1 MERQGAK
8 MPTSNASESIFEIIF
23 ILVLI
28 LANGLLAMAEIAF
41 VSVRKARLQY
51 RAEAGDRRAQ
61 EALELANNPSDLL
74 SATQIGIT
82 LVGILAGALGGAT
95 IASQIAALL
104 RNVEVLAPYSNAL
117 AIVLVVTVISYLSLI
132 LGELAPKRLGLN
144 NAERVASMLAR
155 PMRLL
160 TRLTSPVVRFLTFST
175 DVVLR
180 LLGVQPSDEPPVTE
194 DEIRVL
200 LEQGTEAGV
209 FEEAEQDMVEG
220 VFRLGN
226 RRVGL
231 LMTPRR
237 EIAWLDLED
246 PPEETQRKI
255 IQSVHSRL
263 PVGEGSLDQVVGI
276 VQAKVLLVRILSG
289 EPLDLGAALEPA
301 QFVPESMPALRVL
314 ELFRESGVH
323 IALVV
328 DEFGG
333 IQGLVTI
340 YDILE
345 AIVGDIPDVGQV
357 EEPEVVQRE
366 DGSWLMDGGL
376 PIDEFKEIF
385 DLSALPEEDRGY
397 YQTLGGFIMTHLGRV
412 PSTSDH
418 FEWAGLRFEVV
429 DMDGFRIDKVM
440 ILPERRE
447 NPEGGSSE

>member
-1 MERQGAK
+1 
-8 MPTSNASESIFEIIF
+8 MPNGNASDTVFEIIF
-23 ILVLI
+23 IAVLI
-28 LANGLLAMAEIAF
+28 LVNGLLAMAEIAF

-61 EALELANNPSDLL
+61 EALELANNPSDML

-82 LVGILAGALGGAT
+82 LVGILAGAFGGAT
-95 IASQIAALL
+95 IASRLAALL
-104 RNVEVLAPYSNAL
+104 GNVEVLAPYSNAI
-117 AIVLVVTVISYLSLI
+117 AIFLVVTVISYLSLI
-132 LGELAPKRLGLN
+132 LGELAPKRLALS
-144 NAERVASMLAR
+144 NAERVASQLAG

-160 TRLTSPVVRFLTFST
+160 ARMTSPIVRFLTFST

-180 LLGVQPSDEPPVTE
+180 LLGARPSDEPPVTE

-220 VFRLGN
+220 VFRLGD

-237 EIAWLDLED
+237 EIIWLDLED

-263 PVGEGSLDQVVGI
+263 PVAEGSLDQVVGI

-289 EPLDLGAALEPA
+289 EALDLGAALEPA
-301 QFVPESMPALRVL
+301 QYIPESMPALRVL
-314 ELFRESGVH
+314 KMFRESGVH
-323 IALVV
+323 VALVV

-333 IQGLVTI
+333 IQGLVSLF
-340 YDILE
+340 DILE
-345 AIVGDIPDVGQV
+345 AIVGDIAVVGQV
-357 EEPEVVQRE
+357 EESEVIRRE
-366 DGSWLMDGGL
+366 DGSWLLDGGL

-385 DLSALPEEDRGY
+385 DLTALPEEDRGY

-418 FEWAGLRFEVV
+418 FEWAGLRIEVV
-429 DMDGFRIDKVM
+429 DMDGFRIDKV
-440 ILPERRE
+440 IVLPERGE
-447 NPEGGSSE
+447 KTESGSSE